1 MYTFF
6 ILFAISFIGAVIYAI
21 WSTFYNS
28 DYAMTLGEQIFFTL
42 MKIIGVGFVGFV
54 LSFIITIMIPSKQE
68 LKIEKTSIECLND
81 GSSVH
86 GEFFL
91 GSGTVDGKMV
101 YNYYVK
107 NGQFFTLKQ
116 LDASSTY
123 ITYLKDKTTKPYLEV
138 QKIVDIP
145 TDRCSWNNWA
155 FDAEEVKATV
165 FHIPQGSIKSNYNL
179 DAQ

>member
-1 MYTFF
+1 MYTFLTLLM
-6 ILFAISFIGAVIYAI
+6 ITFIGAIIYGI
-21 WSTFYNS
+21 WSVFYNS
-28 DYAMTLGEQIFFTL
+28 DYAMTLGEKIFFTL
-42 MKIIGVGFVGFV
+42 VKIIGISFVGFAASC
-54 LSFIITIMIPSKQE
+54 LITLIIPSKQE
-68 LKIEKTSIECLND
+68 LKIEKTTIECLND

-107 NGQFFTLKQ
+107 NDQFFTLKQ

-123 ITYLKDKTTKPYLEV
+123 ITYLKDTTTKPYLEV
-138 QKIVDIP
+138 QKMVDIP